1 LDPGLTQRT
10 ERFHYSIGPAVLTR
24 AWYGERRWNRLK
36 TKGEAHGRDKAT
48 VFNLLSWWHG
58 KRVQAEVRWSG
69 RPEQAHCVTTTMK
82 IVATDRT
89 DANETCG
96 TRTLSWRRA
105 GTVAGAMGGE

>member
-1 LDPGLTQRT
+1 VRRSRLTV
-10 ERFHYSIGPAVLTR
+10 GPWSDAAHRAVPL
-24 AWYGERRWNRLK
+24 L
-36 TKGEAHGRDKAT
+36 RDKAT

-69 RPEQAHCVTTTMK
+69 RPEQAHRVTTTRK